1 MKFVDQVK
9 IHLQAGNGGKGCVSF
24 RREKFIPRGG
34 PNGGDGGDGGDIVL
48 QGNRAKS
55 TLLDFHF
62 QQYFKAETG
71 VSGGGR
77 DRHGRNGEAKVVEVP
92 LGTIVKD
99 AETGETLLE
108 VLDEEPHVLFK
119 GGVGGKGNARF
130 KTSTH
135 RVPMEFGPGEPGPGL
150 WVVLE
155 LKLMAD
161 VGLVGFPNAGKSTL
175 IRAISKARPKIA
187 DYPFTTLVPNL
198 GVVRTAG
205 FESFVVADIP
215 GIIEGAHRG
224 AGLGHRFLKHIER
237 TALLLLM
244 VPAAGPEAVHP
255 VAQYRVLLE
264 ELRLFSPGLTDKPRA
279 VALTKVDLVPPEEAR
294 ALAAALRDAGGVDV
308 FPISAVTG
316 QGVPALVRH
325 LAREV
330 FARRSADTS
339 PPPHSRALARG
350 ARYRTAGGCPEL
362 RDGRAGVRPARHLRR
377 RAFSAPSRRKCAS
390 RSWRCAHRR
399 GAGAAHPLWVPASPG
414 RA

>member
-9 IHLQAGNGGKGCVSF
+9 IHVQAGDGGKGCVAF

-34 PNGGDGGDGGDIVL
+34 PNGGDGGKGGAIVF
-48 QGNRAKS
+48 QGNRAKT

-62 QQYFKAETG
+62 QKYFKGETG
-71 VSGGGR
+71 VAGGGR
-77 DRHGRNGEAKVVEVP
+77 DRHGRNGEDKAVVVP

-99 AETGETLLE
+99 VETGEVLLE

-119 GGVGGKGNARF
+119 GGRGGKGNARF
-130 KTSTH
+130 KTSTN
-135 RVPMEFGPGEPGPGL
+135 RVPMEFEPGEPGQGL
-150 WVVLE
+150 WVLLE

-175 IRAISKARPKIA
+175 IGAISKARPKIA

-215 GIIEGAHRG
+215 GIIAGAHLG

-244 VPAAGPEAVHP
+244 VPAAGTEAVDP

-264 ELRLFSPGLTDKPRA
+264 ELRLFSPGLLDKPRA
-279 VALTKVDLVPPEEAR
+279 VALTKADLVPAEEAR
-294 ALAAALRDAGGVDV
+294 ALAAALRDACGVEV

-316 QGVPALVRH
+316 EGVPALVQH

-330 FARRSADTS
+330 FARRAAE
-339 PPPHSRALARG
+339 P
-350 ARYRTAGGCPEL
+350 ARYPRE
-362 RDGRAGVRPARHLRR
+362 D
-377 RAFSAPSRRKCAS
+377 FDFE
-390 RSWRCAHRR
+390 
-399 GAGAAHPLWVPASPG
+399 PLAQQE
-414 RA
+414 